1 MMIDSTDNDN
11 SISDVLDDLNYVLDE
26 ESNEQLTMLE
36 LEELMEALDRPDL

>member
-1 MMIDSTDNDN
+1 MIDSTDNDN